1 MNDSPMIGA
10 RPIGVRPMSIALV
23 AVSIWS
29 VVLAGACSGAQ
40 GVDPSADGGT
50 DQSAPAPTST
60 PPTFEP
66 GPAPGG
72 LVIDR
77 PSSWRAIAE
86 DNLLILVGPDVT
98 SPDQVDGDEAMF
110 MAACGMTNVGET
122 PEGAVAAFIESAAAE
137 GFVPVEG
144 PGRGVLGALDSG
156 ETVSA
161 TLEYDGGDGAG
172 TLIAPALRMTIAAA
186 PGPQGQ
192 ACFVMARGEQAAWDE
207 LGPLFERMM
216 GSVRAAE

>member
-1 MNDSPMIGA
+1 MNDIPMIGA
-10 RPIGVRPMSIALV
+10 RPIAVRPMWIALV
-23 AVSIWS
+23 AVSLWLAA
-29 VVLAGACSGAQ
+29 LAGACSGAT
-40 GVDPSADGGT
+40 GIDPSGDSVTDPSAHT
-50 DQSAPAPTST
+50 PT

-86 DNLLILVGPDVT
+86 DESLLILVGPDVT

-110 MAACGMTNVGET
+110 MAACGMTSVGET

-144 PGRGVLGALDSG
+144 PGRGALGALDSG
-156 ETVSA
+156 ETVTA

-172 TLIAPALRMTIAAA
+172 NLIAPALRMTIAAA
-186 PGPQGQ
+186 PGPEGQ